1 MNRPARPLRY
11 KAALYAPRLST
22 DFCWSHSPPQCISKR
37 AAETA
42 LVWGGPLF
50 CGSEY
55 RLCGSEY
62 RLSGRCKKM
71 NSPRE
76 RLRNKVKEKLTRDE
90 SVYSMAR
97 KGQNGGSMGSVGDR
111 AVRKAFRHL
120 MPVLILCYLAA
131 YLDRTNVGFAALH
144 MNRDLGLSA
153 AAFGFGSGL
162 FFLSYFFLEVPSN
175 LLLARSGARR
185 WIARILFT
193 WGCISGAMAFISGE
207 YSFYVLR
214 FLLGAAEA
222 GFFPGVLFFFTLWFP
237 AAFRARAVAFLLFSA
252 PVALSFGGPISGA
265 ILGLDGVF
273 GIAGWRWMFF
283 LEALPAVIMCF
294 VVLRYL
300 PDRPADAEWLAPNER
315 DWLEGQIA
323 SEEKEQAVPEKG
335 SLLSALANP
344 SVLLLGYVNFTSIL
358 SSPMA

>member
-1 MNRPARPLRY
+1 
-11 KAALYAPRLST
+11 
-22 DFCWSHSPPQCISKR
+22 
-37 AAETA
+37 
-42 LVWGGPLF
+42 
-50 CGSEY
+50 
-55 RLCGSEY
+55 
-62 RLSGRCKKM
+62 
-71 NSPRE
+71 
-76 RLRNKVKEKLTRDE
+76 
-90 SVYSMAR
+90 
-97 KGQNGGSMGSVGDR
+97 
-111 AVRKAFRHL
+111 
-120 MPVLILCYLAA
+120 
-131 YLDRTNVGFAALH
+131 
-144 MNRDLGLSA
+144 
-153 AAFGFGSGL
+153 
-162 FFLSYFFLEVPSN
+162 
-175 LLLARSGARR
+175 
-185 WIARILFT
+185 
-193 WGCISGAMAFISGE
+193 MAFISGE

-273 GIAGWRWMFF
+273 EIAGWRWMFF

-323 SEEKEQAVPEKG
+323 SEEKEQAVSEKG

-358 SSPMA
+358 VTYGVSFFLPRIIKDFGLTDLKTGFVSSVPYALCAVALVWWGRRSDRKRERRFHTALPLLVAGVGLAAAALVTDPTAKVAGFSLAVIGSFSFSPPFWAFSFSNMSSKDAPASIAAINAIGNLGGFFGPWIMGFFRDYTGGYAAGLLILGTGAVVSAAIVLTMGRRAGKGISIERQSTTI